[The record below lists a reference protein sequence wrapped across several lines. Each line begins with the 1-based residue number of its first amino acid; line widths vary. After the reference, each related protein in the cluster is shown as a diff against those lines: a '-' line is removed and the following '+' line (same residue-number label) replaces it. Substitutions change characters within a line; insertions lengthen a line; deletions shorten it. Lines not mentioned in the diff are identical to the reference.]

1 MSDDLN
7 PIQPVVNPLPPAVVA
22 LALAIFAVE
31 LLLNAGTRGIIGGDA
46 GAGWRVEAIQSYGF
60 FAPLLE
66 FIFQQQMWTTPELIR
81 FVTYPFIHLGFTH
94 VLFVIVF
101 LLALG
106 KLVGEVLGGF
116 AVIATFFISAIFGA
130 LVFAGVTG
138 DPRPLVGGYPAVYG
152 LIGTYTFILWVS
164 YAQTGQNQYQAFTLI
179 GLLLGIQLFFGVFF
193 GSSSDWVAEVAGV
206 VIGFLIA
213 PFVARGG
220 LRRLFA
226 RVRQR

>member
-1 MSDDLN
+1 MSHDSQ
-7 PIQPVVNPLPPAVVA
+7 PSQPVVNPLPPVVVA

-31 LLLNAGTRGIIGGDA
+31 VLLSAGARGLIGGDA
-46 GAGWRVEAIQSYGF
+46 GVGWRVEAIQSYGF

-66 FIFQQQMWTTPELIR
+66 VIVQRQMWTTPELVR
-81 FVTYPFIHLGFTH
+81 FVSYPFIHLGFTH

-106 KLVGEVLGGF
+106 KLVGEALGGV

-130 LVFAGVTG
+130 LVFAGLTG

-164 YAQTGQNQYQAFTLI
+164 YGQTGQNQYQAFTLI
-179 GLLLGIQLFFGVFF
+179 GFLLGIQLFFGVFF
-193 GSSSDWVAEVAGV
+193 GSSSEWVAEVAGFIV
-206 VIGFLIA
+206 GFLVA

-220 LRRLFA
+220 MRRMLA
-226 RVRQR
+226 RIRQR

>member
-1 MSDDLN
+1 MSHDSQ
-7 PIQPVVNPLPPAVVA
+7 PSQPVVNPLPPVVVA

-31 LLLNAGTRGIIGGDA
+31 VLLSAGARGLIGGDA
-46 GAGWRVEAIQSYGF
+46 GVGWRVEAIQSYGF

-66 FIFQQQMWTTPELIR
+66 FIVQRQMWTTPELVR
-81 FVTYPFIHLGFTH
+81 FVSYPFIHLGFTH

-106 KLVGEVLGGF
+106 KLVGEALGGA

-130 LVFAGVTG
+130 LVFAGLTG

-164 YAQTGQNQYQAFTLI
+164 YGRTGQNQYQAFTLI
-179 GLLLGIQLFFGVFF
+179 GFLLGIQLFFGVFF
-193 GSSSDWVAEVAGV
+193 GSSSEWVAEVAGFIV
-206 VIGFLIA
+206 GFLVA

-220 LRRLFA
+220 MRRMLA
-226 RVRQR
+226 RIRQR